1 MPRARGY
8 KPQGAISRMA
18 SVGGLRLAGGAE
30 QPIGLDQDM
39 ALVRLRPQEEADD
52 DEDGAEQEAN
62 DYHASIGLAVDGV
75 KRRDHEYEAFF
86 EPPTP
91 SAAQDRR
98 NADRVLT

>member
-1 MPRARGY
+1 
-8 KPQGAISRMA
+8 
-18 SVGGLRLAGGAE
+18 
-30 QPIGLDQDM
+30 
-39 ALVRLRPQEEADD
+39 
-52 DEDGAEQEAN
+52 
-62 DYHASIGLAVDGV
+62 V